1 MPKTPESTPSEDRGN
16 EREPARAE
24 SAGPNLVLD
33 LQRSAGNA
41 AVGALL
47 RRTRHGGGVAAPGIR
62 LAGALLARET
72 AKEAAAKEAKEDT
85 SIVDRAKGA
94 LKKGGELRIP
104 VFEILWR
111 IVNNRFPGYAGR
123 LNSTGYEKGEKA
135 VKLTISGKGDTA
147 TGSLIGGDEIVKRVA
162 NGQFGKVVAEVD
174 QALKALGKE
183 VPPNGSV
190 DYVFLMG
197 EDRSGAGFYTEAQGY
212 FTKLLPKA
220 EMVTNVRTLAGI
232 TERVHSGGKPVA
244 NLYIVSHA
252 HESGVLQ
259 FSLDDLDK
267 TPGQLQY
274 DELADANKSGSLEQT
289 NPKLIGAW
297 TKIQI
302 KGCAVGRSELT
313 LKALKAAFGGKT
325 SITAPT
331 HAQAYGH
338 DAKYGGEYEGLA
350 GPYIEEKGVSKLTL
364 DQAFKAMQAKPEY
377 SFITA
382 ADWKSMRSGLKRFD
396 VNESESVFSGDVP
409 LDNEAS
415 ALALL
420 RKLVPATAKEPWT
433 FKKKVVVGAKWQYQY
448 ETKPDASGSSKT
460 TEIDVDIPPSD
471 DAAIAGAKAKS
482 GRPDITEFTVR
493 RPRKGLELEVI
504 VDAKRTSFELYHKL
518 IKKDGQPFD
527 PASGTKPWF
536 AEAP

>member
-1 MPKTPESTPSEDRGN
+1 MPKTTESTPAD
-16 EREPARAE
+16 EREPEREGTRAPG
-24 SAGPNLVLD
+24 SGSLLD

-47 RRTRHGGGVAAPGIR
+47 RSPQRTGGVAAPQIR
-62 LAGALLARET
+62 HAGALLARET
-72 AKEAAAKEAKEDT
+72 AKEAAAKEATEDT
-85 SIVDRAKGA
+85 SIVTRAKNA
-94 LKKGGELRIP
+94 LKKGGDLRIP

-123 LNSTGYEKGEKA
+123 LNSTGYEKAEKA
-135 VKLTISGKGDTA
+135 VKIIVSGKGDSA
-147 TGSLIGGDEIVKRVA
+147 TGSLIGGDEVVKRVA
-162 NGQFGKVVAEVD
+162 NGQFGKVVGEVEK
-174 QALKALGKE
+174 ALKTLGNE
-183 VPPNGSV
+183 VPPNGSI

-197 EDRSGAGFYTEAQGY
+197 ADRGGAGFYTEAEGY

-220 EMVTNVRTLAGI
+220 QKVTDVRTLNAI
-232 TERVHSGGKPVA
+232 TERVHAGGKPVA
-244 NLYIVSHA
+244 SLYIVSHA

-274 DELADANKSGSLEQT
+274 DELADANKAGSLEVT

-302 KGCAVGRSELT
+302 KGCAVGRSDVT
-313 LKALKAAFGGKT
+313 LKALKAAFGGKAYL
-325 SITAPT
+325 SAPT

-350 GPYIEEKGVSKLTL
+350 GPFIEEKGVSKLTL

-377 SFITA
+377 SFVTA
-382 ADWKSMRSGLKRFD
+382 AEWKSMRSGLRRFD
-396 VNESESVFSGDVP
+396 VNEAETMFSGDVP
-409 LDNEAS
+409 LDTEPS

-420 RKLVPATAKEPWT
+420 HKLVPASTAEPWT
-433 FKKKVVVGAKWQYQY
+433 YKGRKTVGAKWQYQY
-448 ETKPDASGSSKT
+448 ATKPDSSGSSKT

-471 DAAIAGAKAKS
+471 DAAIAVAKAKS

-518 IKKDGQPFD
+518 IKQDGKPFD
-527 PASGTKPWF
+527 PANGTKPWF